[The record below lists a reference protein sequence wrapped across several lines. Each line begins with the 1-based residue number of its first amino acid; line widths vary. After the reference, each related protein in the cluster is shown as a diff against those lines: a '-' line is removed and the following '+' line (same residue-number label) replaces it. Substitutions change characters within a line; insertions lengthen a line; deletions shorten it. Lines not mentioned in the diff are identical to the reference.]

1 MKSILIVVIAAA
13 SVGLVAQEREVPK
26 DSMRIT
32 VPGCAR
38 GRVFVVGPRAEH
50 EPGRSDVP
58 PGKRFRLQGPREV
71 LDEIRKREGSM
82 VQLTGLV
89 RKSDMTAPGVNLGGG
104 VRVSPGATAPGAGSP
119 GRNSTFEETIFD
131 VESWQPRPESCPSR

>member
-1 MKSILIVVIAAA
+1 M
-13 SVGLVAQEREVPK
+13 GLGAQEKEVPK

-38 GRVFVVGPRAEH
+38 GRVFVVGPRTEH

-58 PGKRFRLQGPREV
+58 PGKRFRLQGNREV
-71 LDEIRKREGSM
+71 LDEIRKREDSM
-82 VQLTGLV
+82 VLLTGLV

-104 VRVSPGATAPGAGSP
+104 VRVSPGATAPGASSP

-131 VESWQPRPESCPSR
+131 VESWQPRPESCPAR

>member
-1 MKSILIVVIAAA
+1 MLIVAMAAVSA
-13 SVGLVAQEREVPK
+13 ALTGQEREVPR

-32 VPGCAR
+32 VPGCAS
-38 GRVFVVGPRAEH
+38 GRVFVAGPRAEH

-58 PGKRFRLQGPREV
+58 PGKRFRLQGSREV

-89 RKSDMTAPGVNLGGG
+89 RKSDMTAPGASVGG
-104 VRVSPGATAPGAGSP
+104 VRISPTPTPGSSSP
-119 GRNSTFEETIFD
+119 GRNSTFDETVFD
-131 VESWQPRPESCPSR
+131 VESWQPRPESCPAR